1 MIEWRDG
8 EPYSTV
14 YQDVYFSQDSGPDE
28 TRHVFLQHNQLRE
41 RWLAMQQ
48 QPAQANADINTEL
61 ALPSPAWYFTIAET
75 GFGTGLNLLCA
86 WQLWEETAPKH
97 ARLHFISTEKHPL
110 SPGDMQQAWASW
122 PEFSAYSA
130 ELLAQYQW
138 LAPGMHRLSLANGRV
153 VLTLL
158 IGDVADTLPT
168 LRASVDA
175 WFLDGFAPSRN
186 PEMWQAPLFAQMA
199 RLSHAATTFAT
210 FTSAGIVKR
219 GLQEAGFVVRKVP
232 GHGRKREMLTGDFGA
247 ASLEPR
253 PDNATHE
260 PTAQH
265 AMVASALPAAASAVR
280 QNHAA
285 PVRPTRPAPGNAIV
299 IGGGIAG
306 CATSHALAQRGWQVT
321 LIERHLQIAES
332 ASGNPL
338 GVLYPRL
345 AGQDIILSRLAQHG
359 FLHSLR
365 LLQQLQLS
373 AADHAR
379 CGLLQLAYD
388 ARERERCLAIAAR
401 DLPPELV
408 QWLSSTEASALA
420 GQALDHDALFF
431 PAGGWVHPPAFCR
444 ALLNHANIHQRLST
458 QALNIQRQ
466 GDEWQVVGT
475 DGLLE
480 TAPILVIAA
489 ATDSAN
495 FGLTAHL
502 PLQNVRGQ
510 ITLLPATV
518 TELPL
523 HTIVCSDGY
532 ISPAVQGRHC
542 LGATFDAEDADTNVK
557 AQDHASN
564 LAMLARTLPVMHA
577 SLPSLD
583 LNILEGRTAFRAATP
598 DYLPMAGPILDAE
611 ALQNHPPRHTANP
624 TDLPWLP
631 GLYVNTGHGSKGL
644 INAPLCAEMLAS
656 AIAGEPAPVDSKLLA
671 ALDPN
676 RFLLRSMGLKRLV
689 LGLAAYPS

>member
-14 YQDVYFSQDSGPDE
+14 YQDVYFSRDSGPDE

-41 RWLAMQQ
+41 RWLAMHTQA
-48 QPAQANADINTEL
+48 AQENAETAIRDQG
-61 ALPSPAWYFTIAET
+61 PHFTVAET

-86 WQLWEETAPKH
+86 WQLWEETAPPH

-110 SPGDMQQAWASW
+110 SLSDMQQAWASW
-122 PEFSAYSA
+122 PAFSRYSA

-138 LAPGMHRLSLANGRV
+138 LAPGMHRLLLADGRV

-158 IGDVADTLPT
+158 IGDVADTLPG
-168 LRASVDA
+168 LHSSVDA

-186 PEMWQAPLFAQMA
+186 PEMWQAPLFTQMA
-199 RLSHAATTFAT
+199 RLSHADTTFAT

-232 GHGRKREMLTGDFGA
+232 GHGRKREMLTGHFGGKPSEQTPEKFTGDPSVPQHDASNAVPEVTSTREQRQSAPQRPSRA
-247 ASLEPR
+247 AL
-253 PDNATHE
+253 
-260 PTAQH
+260 
-265 AMVASALPAAASAVR
+265 
-280 QNHAA
+280 
-285 PVRPTRPAPGNAIV
+285 GKAIV

-306 CATSHALAQRGWQVT
+306 CATSHALALRGWQIT
-321 LIERHLQIAES
+321 LIERHPQIAQA

-365 LLQQLQLS
+365 LLQQLGLG

-408 QWLSSTEASALA
+408 QWLSSTEASGLA
-420 GQALDHDALFF
+420 GQVLEQDALYF

-444 ALLNHANIHQRLST
+444 ALLNHASIQTRLST
-458 QALNIQRQ
+458 QALSIQRQ
-466 GDEWQVVGT
+466 DGEWQVVSA
-475 DGLLE
+475 DGLAE
-480 TAPILVIAA
+480 HAPVLVIAA
-489 ATDSAN
+489 ATDTAG
-495 FGLTAHL
+495 FGPTAHL

-510 ITLLPATV
+510 ITLLPASANAT
-518 TELPL
+518 PL
-523 HTIVCSDGY
+523 NTIVCSDGY
-532 ISPAVQGRHC
+532 ISPAMQGRHC
-542 LGATFDAEDADTNVK
+542 LGATFDADDADTHVK

-564 LAMLARTLPVMHA
+564 LAMLARTLPAMHA
-577 SLPSLD
+577 SLPPLNLD
-583 LNILEGRTAFRAATP
+583 TLEGRTAFRAATP
-598 DYLPMAGPILDAE
+598 DYLPMAGPILDAA
-611 ALQNHPPRHTANP
+611 ALQAQPPRHTANP
-624 TDLPWLP
+624 ADLPWLP

>member
-14 YQDVYFSQDSGPDE
+14 YQDVYFSRESGPDE

-41 RWLAMQQ
+41 RWLAMHG
-48 QPAQANADINTEL
+48 QPGQGNEGRQARH
-61 ALPSPAWYFTIAET
+61 FTIAET

-86 WQLWEETAPKH
+86 WQLWEETAPH
-97 ARLHFISTEKHPL
+97 DARLHFISTEKHPL
-110 SPGDMQQAWASW
+110 SHSDMQQAWASW
-122 PEFSAYSA
+122 PEFSRYSA

-138 LAPGMHRLSLANGRV
+138 LAPGMHRLPLANGRV
-153 VLTLL
+153 ILTLL
-158 IGDVADTLPT
+158 IGDVAETLPS

-186 PEMWQAPLFAQMA
+186 PEMWQAPLFTQMA
-199 RLSHAATTFAT
+199 RLSHAETTFAT

-219 GLQEAGFVVRKVP
+219 GLQAASFVVRKVP
-232 GHGRKREMLTGDFGA
+232 GHGRKREMLAGHVGGKP
-247 ASLEPR
+247 LEQSVGESV
-253 PDNATHE
+253 NQA
-260 PTAQH
+260 TAQH
-265 AMVASALPAAASAVR
+265 ATASATVSGPASTAGQR
-280 QNHAA
+280 HAA
-285 PVRPTRPAPGNAIV
+285 PVRPAPHSPGKAIV

-321 LIERHLQIAES
+321 LIERHPQIAEA

-388 ARERERCLAIAAR
+388 APERERCLAIAAR
-401 DLPPELV
+401 DLPPDLV
-408 QWLSSTEASALA
+408 HWLSSAEASGLA
-420 GQALDHDALFF
+420 GQAVAQDALYF

-444 ALLNHANIHQRLST
+444 ALVNHANIHQRVST
-458 QALNIQRQ
+458 EALNIQRV
-466 GDEWQVVGT
+466 GDEWQVIGV

-480 TAPILVIAA
+480 TAPVLVIAA
-489 ATDSAN
+489 ATDSAR
-495 FGLTAHL
+495 FDLTAHL

-510 ITLLPATV
+510 ITLLPAAATDV
-518 TELPL
+518 PL
-523 HTIVCSDGY
+523 NPIVCSDGY

-542 LGATFDAEDADTNVK
+542 LGATFDADDADTSVK

-564 LAMLARTLPVMHA
+564 LAMLARTLPAMHA
-577 SLPSLD
+577 SLPPLD
-583 LNILEGRTAFRAATP
+583 FDTLEGRTAFRAATP
-598 DYLPMAGPILDAE
+598 DYLPMAGPVLDAA
-611 ALQNHPPRHTANP
+611 ALQAQPPRHTANP
-624 TDLPWLP
+624 ADLPWLP

>member
-14 YQDVYFSQDSGPDE
+14 YQDVYFSRESGPDE
-28 TRHVFLQHNQLRE
+28 TRHVFLQHNQLRQ
-41 RWLAMQQ
+41 RWLALHE
-48 QPAQANADINTEL
+48 QPTQENADM
-61 ALPSPAWYFTIAET
+61 AARDHASHFTIAET

-86 WQLWEETAPKH
+86 WQLWEETAPAH

-110 SPGDMQQAWASW
+110 TRDDMQQAWASW
-122 PEFSAYSA
+122 PEFSRHSA
-130 ELLAQYQW
+130 ELLEHYQW
-138 LAPGMHRLSLANGRV
+138 LAPGMHRLMLANGRV
-153 VLTLL
+153 ILTLL
-158 IGDVADTLPT
+158 VGDVADTLPG

-186 PEMWQAPLFAQMA
+186 PEMWQPPLFTQMA
-199 RLSHAATTFAT
+199 RLSHADTTFAT
-210 FTSAGIVKR
+210 FTSAGLVKR
-219 GLQEAGFVVRKVP
+219 GLQQAGFAVCKVP
-232 GHGRKREMLTGDFGA
+232 GHGRKREMLTGQFAEVSQLA
-247 ASLEPR
+247 ADKPADASPEPLANADKPSAETVSAMPQVHTARAR
-253 PDNATHE
+253 PA
-260 PTAQH
+260 
-265 AMVASALPAAASAVR
+265 
-280 QNHAA
+280 
-285 PVRPTRPAPGNAIV
+285 RPTPGRAIV

-306 CATSHALAQRGWQVT
+306 CATSHALAERGWHVT
-321 LIERHLQIAES
+321 LVERHPQIAAA

-365 LLQQLQLS
+365 LLQQLSLS
-373 AADHAR
+373 PADHAR

-401 DLPPELV
+401 DLPQDLV
-408 QWLSSTEASALA
+408 QWLSSVEASALA
-420 GQALDHDALFF
+420 GQALAQDALYF

-444 ALLNHANIHQRLST
+444 ALLNHPHIHLCVSTEALS
-458 QALNIQRQ
+458 IQHRD
-466 GDEWQVVGT
+466 GAWQVTGA
-475 DGLLE
+475 DGWQE
-480 TAPILVIAA
+480 DAPVLVLAA
-489 ATDSAN
+489 ATDTAN
-495 FGLTAHL
+495 FGPTAHL
-502 PLQNVRGQ
+502 PLQAVRGQ
-510 ITLLPATV
+510 ITLLPASANAT
-518 TELPL
+518 PL
-523 HTIVCSDGY
+523 NTIVCSDGY
-532 ISPAVQGRHC
+532 ISPAVDGRHC
-542 LGATFDAEDADTNVK
+542 LGATFDADDSDTSVK

-564 LAMLARTLPVMHA
+564 LAMLARTLPAMHA
-577 SLPSLD
+577 ALPPLD
-583 LNILEGRTAFRAATP
+583 LNTLEGRTAFRAATP
-598 DYLPMAGPILDAE
+598 DYLPMAGPVLDAA
-611 ALQNHPPRHTANP
+611 ALQAHPPRHTANP
-624 TDLPWLP
+624 ADLPWLP

>member
-14 YQDVYFSQDSGPDE
+14 YQDVYFSRDSGPDE

-41 RWLAMQQ
+41 RWLAMHAES
-48 QPAQANADINTEL
+48 AQENAES
-61 ALPSPAWYFTIAET
+61 AMQHQARHFTIAET

-86 WQLWEETAPKH
+86 WQLWEETAPQH

-110 SPGDMQQAWASW
+110 SFEDMQQAWASW
-122 PEFSAYSA
+122 PEFSRYSA

-153 VLTLL
+153 ILTLL
-158 IGDVADTLPT
+158 IGDVADTLPA
-168 LRASVDA
+168 LHAAVDA

-199 RLSHAATTFAT
+199 RLSHADTTFAT
-210 FTSAGIVKR
+210 FTSAGTVKR
-219 GLQEAGFVVRKVP
+219 GLQEMGFVVRKVP
-232 GHGRKREMLTGDFGA
+232 GHGRKREMLTGHFGGKP
-247 ASLEPR
+247 LEQKLEKSTGVPPLR
-253 PDNATHE
+253 LDEAT
-260 PTAQH
+260 TA
-265 AMVASALPAAASAVR
+265 PAAATS
-280 QNHAA
+280 QQPQTA
-285 PVRPTRPAPGNAIV
+285 PRRPTRPAPDKAIV

-321 LIERHLQIAES
+321 LIERHPQIAEA

-365 LLQQLQLS
+365 LLQQLQLG
-373 AADHAR
+373 AEDHAR

-401 DLPPELV
+401 DLPPDLV
-408 QWLSSTEASALA
+408 QWLSRKEASALA
-420 GQALDHDALFF
+420 GQVLDQDALYF
-431 PAGGWVHPPAFCR
+431 PAGGWVHPPAYCR
-444 ALLNHANIHQRLST
+444 ALLNHANIHPRLST
-458 QALNIQRQ
+458 QALSIRRQ
-466 GDEWQVVGT
+466 DGEWQVIGA

-480 TAPILVIAA
+480 HAPVLILAA
-489 ATDSAN
+489 ATDTARL
-495 FGLTAHL
+495 GPTAHL

-510 ITLLPATV
+510 ITLLPSTAAD
-518 TELPL
+518 LPL
-523 HTIVCSDGY
+523 NTIVCSDGY
-532 ISPAVQGRHC
+532 ISPAVHGRHC
-542 LGATFDAEDADTNVK
+542 LGATFDADDADTSVK

-564 LAMLARTLPVMHA
+564 LAMLARTLPAMHA
-577 SLPSLD
+577 SLPPLD
-583 LNILEGRTAFRAATP
+583 LDTLEGRTAFRAATP
-598 DYLPMAGPILDAE
+598 DYLPMAGPILDAP
-611 ALQNHPPRHTANP
+611 ALQAHPPRHTASP
-624 TDLPWLP
+624 ADLPWLP
-631 GLYVNTGHGSKGL
+631 GLYVNSGHGSKGL
-644 INAPLCAEMLAS
+644 INAPLCAEMLAC

-676 RFLLRSMGLKRLV
+676 RFLMRSMGLKRLV

>member
-14 YQDVYFSQDSGPDE
+14 YQDVYFSRDSGPDE

-41 RWLAMQQ
+41 RWLAMHAEPQK
-48 QPAQANADINTEL
+48 NTES
-61 ALPSPAWYFTIAET
+61 AMPDQARHFTIAET

-86 WQLWEETAPKH
+86 WQLWEETAPPH

-110 SPGDMQQAWASW
+110 SFDDMQQAWASW
-122 PEFSAYSA
+122 PEFSRYSA

-153 VLTLL
+153 ILTLL

-168 LRASVDA
+168 LHAAVDA

-186 PEMWQAPLFAQMA
+186 PEMWQPPLFAQMA
-199 RLSHAATTFAT
+199 RLSHADTTFAT

-219 GLQEAGFVVRKVP
+219 GLQEVGFVVRKVP
-232 GHGRKREMLTGDFGA
+232 GHGRKREMLTGHFGGK
-247 ASLEPR
+247 SLEQTPEKSAGE
-253 PDNATHE
+253 PPLKLDDAT
-260 PTAQH
+260 TASTAATSPQRH
-265 AMVASALPAAASAVR
+265 AT
-280 QNHAA
+280 A
-285 PVRPTRPAPGNAIV
+285 PGRPTGSAPGKAMV

-321 LIERHLQIAES
+321 LIERHPQIAEA

-365 LLQQLQLS
+365 LLQQLQLG
-373 AADHAR
+373 AEDHAR

-408 QWLSSTEASALA
+408 HWLSSKEASALA
-420 GQALDHDALFF
+420 GQALDHDALYF
-431 PAGGWVHPPAFCR
+431 PAGGWVHPPAYCR
-444 ALLNHANIHQRLST
+444 ALLNHANIRQRLST
-458 QALNIQRQ
+458 QALRIQRQ
-466 GDEWQVVGT
+466 DGEWQVIGA
-475 DGLLE
+475 DGMLE
-480 TAPILVIAA
+480 HAPVLILAA
-489 ATDSAN
+489 ATDTVR
-495 FGLTAHL
+495 FGPTAHL

-510 ITLLPATV
+510 ITLLPATA
-518 TELPL
+518 TDLPL
-523 HTIVCSDGY
+523 NSIVCSDGY

-542 LGATFDAEDADTNVK
+542 LGATFDADDADTSVK
-557 AQDHASN
+557 ATDHASN
-564 LAMLARTLPVMHA
+564 LAMLARTLPAMHA

-583 LNILEGRTAFRAATP
+583 LDTLEGRTAFRAATP
-598 DYLPMAGPILDAE
+598 DYLPMAGPILDAA
-611 ALQNHPPRHTANP
+611 ALQAYPPRHTANP
-624 TDLPWLP
+624 AGLPWLP

-656 AIAGEPAPVDSKLLA
+656 AIAGEPSPVDSKLLA

>member
-14 YQDVYFSQDSGPDE
+14 YQDVYFSRESGPDE

-41 RWLAMQQ
+41 RWLAMHG
-48 QPAQANADINTEL
+48 QPGQGNEGYQARH
-61 ALPSPAWYFTIAET
+61 FTIAET

-86 WQLWEETAPKH
+86 WQLWEETAPH
-97 ARLHFISTEKHPL
+97 DARLHFISTEKHPL
-110 SPGDMQQAWASW
+110 SLSDMEQAWASW
-122 PEFSAYSA
+122 PEFSRYSA
-130 ELLAQYQW
+130 ELLVQYQW

-153 VLTLL
+153 ILTVL
-158 IGDVADTLPT
+158 IGDVAETLPS
-168 LRASVDA
+168 LQACVDA

-186 PEMWQAPLFAQMA
+186 PEMWQAPLFTQMA
-199 RLSHAATTFAT
+199 RLSHAGTTFAT

-219 GLQEAGFVVRKVP
+219 GLQAAGFVVRKVP
-232 GHGRKREMLTGDFGA
+232 GHGRKREMLTGQFGGTPIEPSA
-247 ASLEPR
+247 GNSAS
-253 PDNATHE
+253 A
-260 PTAQH
+260 PTMQH
-265 AMVASALPAAASAVR
+265 ATAKLH
-280 QNHAA
+280 HAA
-285 PVRPTRPAPGNAIV
+285 TARPTRPAPGKAIV

-306 CATSHALAQRGWQVT
+306 CATSHALAQRGWHVT
-321 LIERHLQIAES
+321 LIERHPQIAEA

-345 AGQDIILSRLAQHG
+345 AGQDILLSRLAQHG

-373 AADHAR
+373 AADHAC

-401 DLPPELV
+401 DLPPDLV
-408 QWLSSTEASALA
+408 HWLSSAEASALA
-420 GQALDHDALFF
+420 GQAVAQDALYF

-444 ALLNHANIHQRLST
+444 ALVNHANIHQRLST

-466 GDEWQVVGT
+466 GDEWQVIGV

-480 TAPILVIAA
+480 KAPVLVIAA

-495 FGLTAHL
+495 FSLTAHL

-510 ITLLPATV
+510 ITLLPAAA

-523 HTIVCSDGY
+523 NTIVCSDGY

-542 LGATFDAEDADTNVK
+542 LGATFDADDADTGVK

-564 LAMLARTLPVMHA
+564 LAMLAHTLPAMHA

-583 LNILEGRTAFRAATP
+583 LNALEGRTAFRAATP
-598 DYLPMAGPILDAE
+598 DYLPMAGPVLDAA
-611 ALQNHPPRHTANP
+611 ALQAQPPRHTANP
-624 TDLPWLP
+624 ADLPWLP

>member
-14 YQDVYFSQDSGPDE
+14 YQDVYFSRESGPDE

-41 RWLAMQQ
+41 RWLAMHA
-48 QPAQANADINTEL
+48 QPHQENTD
-61 ALPSPAWYFTIAET
+61 AAMQNRARHFTIAET

-86 WQLWEETAPKH
+86 WQLWEETAPH
-97 ARLHFISTEKHPL
+97 DARLHFISTEKHPL
-110 SPGDMQQAWASW
+110 SLSDMQQAWTSW
-122 PEFSAYSA
+122 PEFSRYSA

-138 LAPGMHRLSLANGRV
+138 LAPGMHRFSLANGRV
-153 VLTLL
+153 ILTLL
-158 IGDVADTLPT
+158 IGDVAETLPG

-186 PEMWQAPLFAQMA
+186 PEMWQAPLFTQMA
-199 RLSHAATTFAT
+199 RLSHAETTFAT

-219 GLQEAGFVVRKVP
+219 GLQAAGFVVRKVP
-232 GHGRKREMLTGDFGA
+232 GHGRKREMLAGHVGGKP
-247 ASLEPR
+247 LEQSVGESV
-253 PDNATHE
+253 NQA
-260 PTAQH
+260 TAQD
-265 AMVASALPAAASAVR
+265 ATASVAISGPASTAR
-280 QNHAA
+280 QRHAA
-285 PVRPTRPAPGNAIV
+285 PARPAPHSLGKAIV

-306 CATSHALAQRGWQVT
+306 CATSHALAHRGWQVT
-321 LIERHLQIAES
+321 LIERHPQIAEA

-401 DLPPELV
+401 DLPTDLV
-408 QWLSSTEASALA
+408 QWLSSAEASALA
-420 GQALDHDALFF
+420 GQAVAQDALYF

-444 ALLNHANIHQRLST
+444 ALVNHANIRQRVST
-458 QALNIQRQ
+458 EALNIQRV
-466 GDEWQVVGT
+466 GDEWQVIDV

-480 TAPILVIAA
+480 TAPVLVIAA
-489 ATDSAN
+489 ATDSAH
-495 FGLTAHL
+495 FDLTAHL

-510 ITLLPATV
+510 ITLLPATATDV
-518 TELPL
+518 PL
-523 HTIVCSDGY
+523 NNIVCSDGY

-542 LGATFDAEDADTNVK
+542 LGATFDADDVDTRVK

-564 LAMLARTLPVMHA
+564 LAMLARTLPTMHA
-577 SLPSLD
+577 SLPPLD
-583 LNILEGRTAFRAATP
+583 FDTLEGRTAFRAATP
-598 DYLPMAGPILDAE
+598 DYLPMAGPVLDA
-611 ALQNHPPRHTANP
+611 ADLQAQPPRHTANP
-624 TDLPWLP
+624 ADLPWLP

-656 AIAGEPAPVDSKLLA
+656 AIAGEPAPVDNKLLA